1 MMVVRR
7 VSLVL
12 SSRGL
17 ESVLEGLLGEEA
29 FLSRIQ
35 GQCVPGVELPRVL
48 SRRAELLRLQG
59 DLVEAFAAG
68 VECEARDD
76 PGGIQ
81 PPKSASAAVS
91 VAGRVVER
99 AVVSPVDPARPLSAV
114 EVAVP
119 VGVWQAL
126 REAISQAEG
135 IFLAGFLGGGIAQ
148 RDIAGW
154 LRDVES
160 LRRKWVLS
168 PPGVSS
174 SAEDVDV
181 VRDSCPGCGLSFE
194 RPLTLASGSLCPV
207 CVAEREAAE
216 SAGGVA

>member
-1 MMVVRR
+1 MVLWR

-12 SSRGL
+12 SGCEL
-17 ESVLEGLLGEEA
+17 ESLLEGLELQEA
-29 FLSRIQ
+29 CLARLQ
-35 GQCVPGVELPRVL
+35 GACVPGVGLSRVL
-48 SRRAELLRLQG
+48 SGRGELFRLQG
-59 DLVEAFAAG
+59 QLVEAFAAG

-76 PGGIQ
+76 PVQ
-81 PPKSASAAVS
+81 EVAPKSASAAVS
-91 VAGRVVER
+91 AASGVVER
-99 AVVSPVDPARPLSAV
+99 VAVSAVDPARPLSAV

-126 REAISQAEG
+126 REVVSAAEG
-135 IFLAGFLGGGIAQ
+135 IFRAGFLGGGIAQ

-154 LRDVES
+154 LRDVEG
-160 LRRKWVLS
+160 LRRKWIIEAPV
-168 PPGVSS
+168 VSA

-207 CVAEREAAE
+207 CVSEREVAE
-216 SAGGVA
+216 AAGGVA